1 MSTPEATPGIVRN
14 RRGRIV
20 LMEAHGPLS
29 KMRGLVKR
37 PPSLRQGEQPQARA
51 FRGGVWAP
59 PRRAGRGVAAGGRVP
74 AFRAGPPAH
83 LSLVAQ
89 LLVRGHL
96 AERLEDLKVEED
108 RAVILEKE
116 FDENDVKLSEL
127 EDLKA
132 ERLGAFGELFGVVR
146 GTASEMGAQ
155 IKESII
161 SGELSGRHETLTN
174 LAKSQKLPSNEEL
187 ELLWFHLLEE
197 MKAQGEVKRFTGT
210 IVDTDG
216 SFSEEDVIR
225 VGPWTA
231 FDRRGNFLGYL
242 PDDERYRVL
251 GRQPQARFLDLGDN
265 VVDGDTGDIV
275 KGAIDPSR
283 GAILGLLIQTPG
295 LSERVSQGGVVGY
308 IIIGLLIIGLLLSAE
323 RIFRLTIVSRSVNA
337 QSKDVDNPN
346 DDNPL
351 GRVLSAYHSNQ
362 SADVETLELKL
373 DDAILKEL
381 PALERGINFIKLLSS
396 VAPLLGLLGT
406 VTGMIVTFQA
416 ITLFGT
422 GDPKLMAGGISQ
434 ALVTTVLGLT
444 AAIPLVLLH
453 SVAQQRSRSIQQVL
467 EEQSAGLIAAKAE
480 SR

>member
-1 MSTPEATPGIVRN
+1 MKKFTENKIIILVSFLSIV
-14 RRGRIV
+14 
-20 LMEAHGPLS
+20 AFPLS
-29 KMRGLVKR
+29 SFAQKEENETPAEVT
-37 PPSLRQGEQPQARA
+37 SLEQLILKVQEEALYDTEENRQRIAK
-51 FRGGVWAP
+51 F
-59 PRRAGRGVAAGGRVP
+59 VAEKDTQQTI
-74 AFRAGPPAH
+74 
-83 LSLVAQ
+83 LDKT
-89 LLVRGHL
+89 L
-96 AERLEDLKVEED
+96 ADLKVEED
-108 RAVILEKE
+108 RAVVLEKE

-231 FDRRGNFLGYL
+231 
-242 PDDERYRVL
+242 L
-251 GRQPQARFLDLGDN
+251 GRQPQTRFLDLGDN

>member
-1 MSTPEATPGIVRN
+1 MKKFTENKIIILVSFLSIV
-14 RRGRIV
+14 
-20 LMEAHGPLS
+20 AFPLS
-29 KMRGLVKR
+29 SFAQKEENETPAEVT
-37 PPSLRQGEQPQARA
+37 SLEQLILKVQEEALYDTEENRQRIAK
-51 FRGGVWAP
+51 F
-59 PRRAGRGVAAGGRVP
+59 VAEKDTQQTI
-74 AFRAGPPAH
+74 
-83 LSLVAQ
+83 LDKT
-89 LLVRGHL
+89 L
-96 AERLEDLKVEED
+96 ADLKVEED
-108 RAVILEKE
+108 RAVVLEKE

-381 PALERGINFIKLLSS
+381 PALERGINFIKLL
-396 VAPLLGLLGT
+396 
-406 VTGMIVTFQA
+406 
-416 ITLFGT
+416 
-422 GDPKLMAGGISQ
+422 
-434 ALVTTVLGLT
+434 
-444 AAIPLVLLH
+444 
-453 SVAQQRSRSIQQVL
+453 
-467 EEQSAGLIAAKAE
+467 
-480 SR
+480 

>member
-1 MSTPEATPGIVRN
+1 MKKLIKNSSKFGFVFLALFALSILPLQAKDEEIEVPKEITSLNELLMSVQEEALYDSEEN
-14 RRGRIV
+14 RARVAKFMAEQNSQDKV
-20 LMEAHGPLS
+20 L
-29 KMRGLVKR
+29 KKT
-37 PPSLRQGEQPQARA
+37 
-51 FRGGVWAP
+51 
-59 PRRAGRGVAAGGRVP
+59 
-74 AFRAGPPAH
+74 
-83 LSLVAQ
+83 
-89 LLVRGHL
+89 L
-96 AERLEDLKVEED
+96 ADLKVQED
-108 RAVILEKE
+108 RAVILEKT

-161 SGELSGRHETLTN
+161 SGELQGRANTLTE
-174 LAKSQKLPSNEEL
+174 LAKSKALPSNEEL
-187 ELLWFHLLEE
+187 EMLWFQLLQE
-197 MKAQGEVKRFTGT
+197 MNAQGEVKHFTGT

-216 SFSEEDVIR
+216 NFSEEEVIR

-231 FDRRGNFLGYL
+231 FDRKGNFLGYL
-242 PDDERYRVL
+242 PDDERFRVL

-265 VVDGDTGDIV
+265 IVDGDAGDIV

-283 GAILGLLIQTPG
+283 GAILSLLIQTPG
-295 LSERVSQGGVVGY
+295 LSERIGQGGLVGY
-308 IIIGLLIIGLLLSAE
+308 IILALLAVGLVLSIE
-323 RIFRLTIVSRSVNA
+323 RIVRLTLTARAVSA
-337 QSKDVDNPN
+337 QSK
-346 DDNPL
+346 
-351 GRVLSAYHSNQ
+351 
-362 SADVETLELKL
+362 
-373 DDAILKEL
+373 
-381 PALERGINFIKLLSS
+381 ERGINFIKLLSS

-453 SVAQQRSRSIQQVL
+453 SIAQTRSRSIQQVL
-467 EEQSAGLIAAKAE
+467 DEQSAGLIAARAE
-480 SR
+480 SK

>member
-1 MSTPEATPGIVRN
+1 MKNYLDINSIIRNVVVSLFVLTLMVFTAPVRAQDSEEEE
-14 RRGRIV
+14 I
-20 LMEAHGPLS
+20 
-29 KMRGLVKR
+29 
-37 PPSLRQGEQPQARA
+37 
-51 FRGGVWAP
+51 
-59 PRRAGRGVAAGGRVP
+59 P
-74 AFRAGPPAH
+74 AEVT
-83 LSLVAQ
+83 S
-89 LLVRGHL
+89 L
-96 AERLEDLKVEED
+96 AELILKVQEEAFYDSEQDRQRVAKFVAEKDTQQRVLTKTLADLKVQED
-108 RAVILEKE
+108 RAIVLEKT
-116 FDENDVKLSEL
+116 FDNNDVKLSEL

-161 SGELSGRHETLTN
+161 SGELTGRHSKLTE
-174 LAKSQKLPSNEEL
+174 LARSQKLPSNDQL
-187 ELLWFHLLEE
+187 ELLWFHLIEE
-197 MKAQGEVKRFTGT
+197 MKAQGEVKHFTGT
-210 IVDTDG
+210 IVDVDG
-216 SFSEEDVIR
+216 SFSEQDVVR

-231 FDRRGNFLGYL
+231 YDRRGNFLGYL
-242 PDDERYRVL
+242 PDDERFRVL

-265 VVDGDTGDIV
+265 VVDGDPGDIV

-295 LSERVSQGGVVGY
+295 LTERISQGGIVGY
-308 IIIGLLIIGLLLSAE
+308 IIIGLLVVGLLLSGE
-323 RIFRLTIVSRSVNA
+323 RIFRLTSVSRAVRSQA
-337 QSKDVDNPN
+337 KDVDNPKES
-346 DDNPL
+346 NPL
-351 GRVLSAYHSNQ
+351 GRVLTAYHSNKT
-362 SADVETLELKL
+362 ADVETLELKL

-381 PALERGINFIKLLSS
+381 PSLERGINFIKLLSS

-453 SVAQQRSRSIQQVL
+453 SVAQQRSRSIQQIL
-467 EEQSAGLIAAKAE
+467 EEQSAGIIAERAE
-480 SR
+480 SG

>member
-1 MSTPEATPGIVRN
+1 MTKTIKKLNLFGIVFLA
-14 RRGRIV
+14 IFV
-20 LMEAHGPLS
+20 LSTLPAIAKDDADDTPKEIT
-29 KMRGLVKR
+29 
-37 PPSLRQGEQPQARA
+37 SLNE
-51 FRGGVWAP
+51 
-59 PRRAGRGVAAGGRVP
+59 
-74 AFRAGPPAH
+74 
-83 LSLVAQ
+83 
-89 LLVRGHL
+89 LL
-96 AERLEDLKVEED
+96 LKVQEEALYDSEENRARIAKFMAEKSTQDAVLQETLANLKIQED
-108 RAVILEKE
+108 RAVRLEKT

-161 SGELSGRHETLTN
+161 SGELQGRSKTLTD
-174 LAKSQKLPSNEEL
+174 LAKSKALPSNEEL
-187 ELLWFHLLEE
+187 EMLWYHLLEE
-197 MKAQGEVKRFTGT
+197 MNAQGEVKRFNGT

-216 SFSEEDVIR
+216 NFSEEEVVR

-231 FDRRGNFLGYL
+231 FDRKGNFLGYL

-265 VVDGDTGDIV
+265 IVDGDKGDIV

-283 GAILGLLIQTPG
+283 GAILSLLIQTPG
-295 LSERVSQGGVVGY
+295 LSERIGQGGIVGY
-308 IIIGLLIIGLLLSAE
+308 IILGLLAVGLVLSIE
-323 RIFRLTIVSRSVNA
+323 RIFRLTITARAVNA
-337 QSKDVDNPN
+337 QAKDVDNPN
-346 DDNPL
+346 ESNPL
-351 GRVLSAYHSNQ
+351 GRVLSAYHSNK

-381 PALERGINFIKLLSS
+381 PSLERGINFIKLLSS

-453 SVAQQRSRSIQQVL
+453 SVAQTRSRSIQQIL
-467 EEQSAGLIAAKAE
+467 DEQSAGLIAERAE
-480 SR
+480 SK

>member
-1 MSTPEATPGIVRN
+1 MTKIIKKLNLFGMVFLAIFALTALPIVAKDDVEE
-14 RRGRIV
+14 IPK
-20 LMEAHGPLS
+20 EIT
-29 KMRGLVKR
+29 
-37 PPSLRQGEQPQARA
+37 SLNE
-51 FRGGVWAP
+51 
-59 PRRAGRGVAAGGRVP
+59 
-74 AFRAGPPAH
+74 
-83 LSLVAQ
+83 
-89 LLVRGHL
+89 LL
-96 AERLEDLKVEED
+96 LKVQEEALYDSEENRARIAKFMAEKSTQDAVLQETLVNLKVQED
-108 RAVILEKE
+108 RAVRLEKT

-161 SGELSGRHETLTN
+161 SGELQGRSKTLTD
-174 LAKSQKLPSNEEL
+174 LAKSKALPSNEEL
-187 ELLWFHLLEE
+187 EMLWYHLLEE
-197 MKAQGEVKRFTGT
+197 MNAQGEVKRFNGT

-216 SFSEEDVIR
+216 NFSEEEVVR

-231 FDRRGNFLGYL
+231 FDRKGNFLGYL

-265 VVDGDTGDIV
+265 VVDGDNGDIV

-283 GAILGLLIQTPG
+283 GAILSLLIQTPG
-295 LSERVSQGGVVGY
+295 LSERIGQGGIVGY
-308 IIIGLLIIGLLLSAE
+308 IILGLLAVGLVLSIE
-323 RIFRLTIVSRSVNA
+323 RIFRLTITARAVNA
-337 QSKDVDNPN
+337 QAKDVDNPS
-346 DDNPL
+346 DSNPL
-351 GRVLSAYHSNQ
+351 GRVLGAYHSNK

-381 PALERGINFIKLLSS
+381 PSLERGINFIKLLSS

-453 SVAQQRSRSIQQVL
+453 SVAQTRSRSIQQIL
-467 EEQSAGLIAAKAE
+467 DEQSAGLIAERAE
-480 SR
+480 SN

>member
-1 MSTPEATPGIVRN
+1 MTKTIKKLNLFGIVFLA
-14 RRGRIV
+14 IFV
-20 LMEAHGPLS
+20 LSTLPVVAKDDADETPKEIS
-29 KMRGLVKR
+29 
-37 PPSLRQGEQPQARA
+37 SLNE
-51 FRGGVWAP
+51 
-59 PRRAGRGVAAGGRVP
+59 
-74 AFRAGPPAH
+74 
-83 LSLVAQ
+83 
-89 LLVRGHL
+89 LL
-96 AERLEDLKVEED
+96 LKVQEEALYDSEENRARIAKFMAEKSTQDAVLQETLANLKIQED
-108 RAVILEKE
+108 RAVRLEKT

-161 SGELSGRHETLTN
+161 SGELQGRSQTLTD
-174 LAKSQKLPSNEEL
+174 LAKSKALPSNEEL
-187 ELLWFHLLEE
+187 EMLWYHLLEE
-197 MKAQGEVKRFTGT
+197 MNAQGEVKRFNGT

-216 SFSEEDVIR
+216 NFSEEEVVR

-231 FDRRGNFLGYL
+231 FDRKGNFLGYL

-265 VVDGDTGDIV
+265 IVDGDKGDIV

-283 GAILGLLIQTPG
+283 GAILSLLIQTPG
-295 LSERVSQGGVVGY
+295 LSERIGQGGVVGY
-308 IIIGLLIIGLLLSAE
+308 IILGLLAVGLVLSIE
-323 RIFRLTIVSRSVNA
+323 RIFRLTITARAVNA
-337 QSKDVDNPN
+337 QAKDVDNPN
-346 DDNPL
+346 ESNPL
-351 GRVLSAYHSNQ
+351 GRVLNAYHSNK

-381 PALERGINFIKLLSS
+381 PSLERGINFIKLLSS

-453 SVAQQRSRSIQQVL
+453 SVAQTRSRSIQQIL
-467 EEQSAGLIAAKAE
+467 DEQSAGLIAERAE
-480 SR
+480 SK

>member
-1 MSTPEATPGIVRN
+1 MTKTIKKLNLFGIVFMT
-14 RRGRIV
+14 IF
-20 LMEAHGPLS
+20 ALS
-29 KMRGLVKR
+29 TSPVFAKDDVEETPKEIT
-37 PPSLRQGEQPQARA
+37 SLNE
-51 FRGGVWAP
+51 
-59 PRRAGRGVAAGGRVP
+59 
-74 AFRAGPPAH
+74 
-83 LSLVAQ
+83 
-89 LLVRGHL
+89 LL
-96 AERLEDLKVEED
+96 LKVQEEALYDSEENRARIAKFMAEKSTQDAVLQETLANLKVQED
-108 RAVILEKE
+108 RAVRLEKT

-132 ERLGAFGELFGVVR
+132 ERLGAFGDLFGVAR

-161 SGELSGRHETLTN
+161 SGELQGRSKTLTD
-174 LAKSQKLPSNEEL
+174 LAKSKALPSNEEL
-187 ELLWFHLLEE
+187 EMLWYHLLEE
-197 MKAQGEVKRFTGT
+197 MNAQGEVKRFNGT

-216 SFSEEDVIR
+216 NFSEEEVVR

-265 VVDGDTGDIV
+265 IVDGDKGDIV

-283 GAILGLLIQTPG
+283 GAILSLLIQTPG
-295 LSERVSQGGVVGY
+295 LSERIGQGGVVGY
-308 IIIGLLIIGLLLSAE
+308 IILGLLAVGLVLSIE
-323 RIFRLTIVSRSVNA
+323 RIFRLTITARAVNA
-337 QSKDVDNPN
+337 QAKDVDNPN
-346 DDNPL
+346 DSNPL
-351 GRVLSAYHSNQ
+351 GRVLGAYHSNK

-381 PALERGINFIKLLSS
+381 PSLERGINFIKLLSS

-453 SVAQQRSRSIQQVL
+453 SVAQTRSRSIQQIL
-467 EEQSAGLIAAKAE
+467 DEQSAGLIAERAE
-480 SR
+480 SN

>member
-1 MSTPEATPGIVRN
+1 MKKFTENKIIILVSFLSIV
-14 RRGRIV
+14 
-20 LMEAHGPLS
+20 AFPLS
-29 KMRGLVKR
+29 SFAQKEENETPAEVT
-37 PPSLRQGEQPQARA
+37 SLEQLILKVQEEALYDTEENRQRIAKFVAEQDTQQTI
-51 FRGGVWAP
+51 
-59 PRRAGRGVAAGGRVP
+59 
-74 AFRAGPPAH
+74 
-83 LSLVAQ
+83 LDKT
-89 LLVRGHL
+89 L
-96 AERLEDLKVEED
+96 ADLKVEED
-108 RAVILEKE
+108 RAVVLEKE

-396 VAPLLGLLGT
+396 VAP
-406 VTGMIVTFQA
+406 
-416 ITLFGT
+416 
-422 GDPKLMAGGISQ
+422 
-434 ALVTTVLGLT
+434 
-444 AAIPLVLLH
+444 
-453 SVAQQRSRSIQQVL
+453 
-467 EEQSAGLIAAKAE
+467 
-480 SR
+480 

>member
-1 MSTPEATPGIVRN
+1 MMKTLKKLNLFGIVFLT
-14 RRGRIV
+14 IFSLSSLTV
-20 LMEAHGPLS
+20 VAKDDEEIPKEIASLDELLS
-29 KMRGLVKR
+29 KVKEEALYDSEENR
-37 PPSLRQGEQPQARA
+37 ARIA
-51 FRGGVWAP
+51 KFMAEKNTQDAV
-59 PRRAGRGVAAGGRVP
+59 
-74 AFRAGPPAH
+74 
-83 LSLVAQ
+83 LQ
-89 LLVRGHL
+89 ETL
-96 AERLEDLKVEED
+96 ANLKIQED
-108 RAVILEKE
+108 RAVRLEKT

-161 SGELSGRHETLTN
+161 SGELQGRSKTLTD
-174 LAKSQKLPSNEEL
+174 LAKSKALPSNEEL
-187 ELLWFHLLEE
+187 EMLWYHLLEE
-197 MKAQGEVKRFTGT
+197 MNAQGEVKRFSGT

-216 SFSEEDVIR
+216 NFSEEEVVR

-231 FDRRGNFLGYL
+231 FDRKGNFLGYL

-265 VVDGDTGDIV
+265 IVDGDKGDIV

-283 GAILGLLIQTPG
+283 GAILSLLIQTPG
-295 LSERVSQGGVVGY
+295 LNERIGQGGIVGY
-308 IIIGLLIIGLLLSAE
+308 IILGLLAVGLALSIE
-323 RIFRLTIVSRSVNA
+323 RIFRLTVTARAVNA
-337 QSKDVDNPN
+337 QAKDVDNPN
-346 DDNPL
+346 ESNPL
-351 GRVLSAYHSNQ
+351 GRVLAAYHSNK

-381 PALERGINFIKLLSS
+381 PSLERGINFIKLLSS

-453 SVAQQRSRSIQQVL
+453 SIAQTRSRSIQQIL
-467 EEQSAGLIAAKAE
+467 DEQSAGLIAERAE
-480 SR
+480 SN

>member
-1 MSTPEATPGIVRN
+1 MTKTIKKLNLFGIVFMT
-14 RRGRIV
+14 IF
-20 LMEAHGPLS
+20 ALS
-29 KMRGLVKR
+29 ASPVVAKDDVEETPKEIT
-37 PPSLRQGEQPQARA
+37 SLNE
-51 FRGGVWAP
+51 
-59 PRRAGRGVAAGGRVP
+59 
-74 AFRAGPPAH
+74 
-83 LSLVAQ
+83 
-89 LLVRGHL
+89 LL
-96 AERLEDLKVEED
+96 LKVQEEALYDSEENRARIAKFMAEKSTQDAVLQETLANLKVQED
-108 RAVILEKE
+108 RAIRLEKT

-161 SGELSGRHETLTN
+161 SGELQGRSQTLTD
-174 LAKSQKLPSNEEL
+174 LAKSKALPSNEEL
-187 ELLWFHLLEE
+187 EMLWYHLLEE
-197 MKAQGEVKRFTGT
+197 MNAQGEVKRFNGT

-216 SFSEEDVIR
+216 NFSEEEVVR

-231 FDRRGNFLGYL
+231 FDRKGNFLGYL

-265 VVDGDTGDIV
+265 IVDGDKGDIV

-283 GAILGLLIQTPG
+283 GAILSLLIQTPG
-295 LSERVSQGGVVGY
+295 LSERIGQGGVVGY
-308 IIIGLLIIGLLLSAE
+308 IILGLLAVGLVLSIE
-323 RIFRLTIVSRSVNA
+323 RIFRLTITARAVNA
-337 QSKDVDNPN
+337 QAKDVDNPN
-346 DDNPL
+346 ESNPL
-351 GRVLSAYHSNQ
+351 GRVLNAYHSNK

-381 PALERGINFIKLLSS
+381 PSLERGINFIKLLSS

-453 SVAQQRSRSIQQVL
+453 SVAQTRSRSIQQIL
-467 EEQSAGLIAAKAE
+467 DEQSAGLIAERAE
-480 SR
+480 SK

>member
-1 MSTPEATPGIVRN
+1 MKKFKINKLIILISFLAISTSPMLVMSQDEEIEIPAEVTSLEELILKVQEETLYDTEEN
-14 RRGRIV
+14 RARIAKFITEKDTQQNI
-20 LMEAHGPLS
+20 LN
-29 KMRGLVKR
+29 KT
-37 PPSLRQGEQPQARA
+37 
-51 FRGGVWAP
+51 
-59 PRRAGRGVAAGGRVP
+59 
-74 AFRAGPPAH
+74 
-83 LSLVAQ
+83 
-89 LLVRGHL
+89 L
-96 AERLEDLKVEED
+96 ADLKIQED
-108 RAVILEKE
+108 RAVVLEKA

-161 SGELSGRHETLTN
+161 SGELTGRHETLTN
-174 LAKSQKLPSNEEL
+174 LAKSKKLPSNEEL

-197 MKAQGEVKRFTGT
+197 MKAQGEVKHFTGT

-216 SFSEEDVIR
+216 SFSDEEVIR

-231 FDRRGNFLGYL
+231 YDRRGNFLGYL

-251 GRQPQARFLDLGDN
+251 GRQPQARFVDLADN
-265 VVDGDTGDIV
+265 VVDGDAGDIV

-295 LSERVSQGGVVGY
+295 LSERIGQGGVVGY
-308 IIIGLLIIGLLLSAE
+308 IILGLLVIGLLLSGE
-323 RIFRLTIVSRSVNA
+323 RIFRLTAVSRAVNSQA
-337 QSKDVDNPN
+337 KDVDNPN
-346 DDNPL
+346 DGNPL
-351 GRVLSAYHSNQ
+351 GRVLSAYHSNRA
-362 SADVETLELKL
+362 ADLETLELKL
-373 DDAILKEL
+373 DDAVLKEL

>member
-1 MSTPEATPGIVRN
+1 MKNYLNINSIIRNVLVSLFVLTLMVFTASVRAQDSEEEEIPIEVTSLTELILKVQEEAFFDSEQDRQ
-14 RRGRIV
+14 RIAKFVAEKDTQQRV
-20 LMEAHGPLS
+20 LT
-29 KMRGLVKR
+29 KT
-37 PPSLRQGEQPQARA
+37 
-51 FRGGVWAP
+51 
-59 PRRAGRGVAAGGRVP
+59 
-74 AFRAGPPAH
+74 
-83 LSLVAQ
+83 
-89 LLVRGHL
+89 L
-96 AERLEDLKVEED
+96 ADLKIQED
-108 RAVILEKE
+108 RAIVLEKT
-116 FDENDVKLSEL
+116 FDDNDVKLSEL

-161 SGELSGRHETLTN
+161 SGELTGRHTTLTE
-174 LAKSQKLPSNEEL
+174 LAKSQKLPSNDQL
-187 ELLWFHLLEE
+187 ELLWFHLIEE
-197 MKAQGEVKRFTGT
+197 MKAQGEVKHFTGT
-210 IVDTDG
+210 IVDVDG
-216 SFSEEDVIR
+216 SFSEEDVVR

-231 FDRRGNFLGYL
+231 YDRRGNFLGYL
-242 PDDERYRVL
+242 PDDERFRVL

-265 VVDGDTGDIV
+265 VVDGDPGDIV

-295 LSERVSQGGVVGY
+295 LTERINQGGIVGY
-308 IIIGLLIIGLLLSAE
+308 IIIGLLAVGLLLSAE
-323 RIFRLTIVSRSVNA
+323 RIFRLTSVSRAVRSQA
-337 QSKDVDNPN
+337 KDIDNPKES
-346 DDNPL
+346 NPL
-351 GRVLSAYHSNQ
+351 GRVLAAYHSNK

-381 PALERGINFIKLLSS
+381 PSLERGINFIKLLSS

-467 EEQSAGLIAAKAE
+467 EEQSAGIIAERAE
-480 SR
+480 SG

>member
-1 MSTPEATPGIVRN
+1 MTKTIKKLNLFGIVFMT
-14 RRGRIV
+14 IF
-20 LMEAHGPLS
+20 ALS
-29 KMRGLVKR
+29 ASPVVAKDDVEETPKEIT
-37 PPSLRQGEQPQARA
+37 SLNE
-51 FRGGVWAP
+51 
-59 PRRAGRGVAAGGRVP
+59 
-74 AFRAGPPAH
+74 
-83 LSLVAQ
+83 
-89 LLVRGHL
+89 LL
-96 AERLEDLKVEED
+96 LKVQEEALYDSEENRARIAKFMAEKSTQDAVLQETLANLKVQED
-108 RAVILEKE
+108 RAVRLEKT

-161 SGELSGRHETLTN
+161 SGELQGRSKTLTD
-174 LAKSQKLPSNEEL
+174 LAKSKALPSNEEL
-187 ELLWFHLLEE
+187 EMLWYHLLEE
-197 MKAQGEVKRFTGT
+197 MNAQGEVKRFNGT

-216 SFSEEDVIR
+216 NFSEEEVVR

-265 VVDGDTGDIV
+265 IVDGDKGDIV

-283 GAILGLLIQTPG
+283 GAILSLLIQTPG
-295 LSERVSQGGVVGY
+295 LSERIGQGGVVGY
-308 IIIGLLIIGLLLSAE
+308 IILGLLAVGLVLSIE
-323 RIFRLTIVSRSVNA
+323 RIFRLTITARAVNA
-337 QSKDVDNPN
+337 QAKDVDNPN
-346 DDNPL
+346 NSNPL
-351 GRVLSAYHSNQ
+351 GRVLGAYHSNK

-381 PALERGINFIKLLSS
+381 PSLERGINFIKLLSS

-453 SVAQQRSRSIQQVL
+453 SVAQTRSRSIQQIL
-467 EEQSAGLIAAKAE
+467 DEQSAGLIAERAE
-480 SR
+480 SN

>member
-1 MSTPEATPGIVRN
+1 MTKTMKKLNLFGIVF
-14 RRGRIV
+14 I
-20 LMEAHGPLS
+20 AIFSLS
-29 KMRGLVKR
+29 
-37 PPSLRQGEQPQARA
+37 SLPVFAKDDVDETPKEIT
-51 FRGGVWAP
+51 
-59 PRRAGRGVAAGGRVP
+59 
-74 AFRAGPPAH
+74 
-83 LSLVAQ
+83 SLNE
-89 LLVRGHL
+89 LL
-96 AERLEDLKVEED
+96 LKVQEEALYDSEENRARIAKFMAEKSTQDSVLQETLANLKVQED
-108 RAVILEKE
+108 RAVRLEKT

-161 SGELSGRHETLTN
+161 SGELQGRSETLTD
-174 LAKSQKLPSNEEL
+174 LAKSKALPSNEEL
-187 ELLWFHLLEE
+187 EMLWYHLLEE
-197 MKAQGEVKRFTGT
+197 MNAQGEVKRFSGT

-216 SFSEEDVIR
+216 NFSEEEVVR

-231 FDRRGNFLGYL
+231 FDRKGNFLGYL

-265 VVDGDTGDIV
+265 IVDGDKGDIV

-283 GAILGLLIQTPG
+283 GAILSLLIQTPG
-295 LSERVSQGGVVGY
+295 LSERIGQGGVVGY
-308 IIIGLLIIGLLLSAE
+308 IILGLLAVGLVLSIE
-323 RIFRLTIVSRSVNA
+323 RIFRLTITARAVNA
-337 QSKDVDNPN
+337 QAKDVDNPN
-346 DDNPL
+346 NSNPL
-351 GRVLSAYHSNQ
+351 GRVLAAYHSNK

-381 PALERGINFIKLLSS
+381 PSLERGINFIKLLSS

-453 SVAQQRSRSIQQVL
+453 SVAQTRSRSIQQIL
-467 EEQSAGLIAAKAE
+467 DEQSAGLIAERAE
-480 SR
+480 SN

>member
-1 MSTPEATPGIVRN
+1 MKKLIKNSC
-14 RRGRIV
+14 
-20 LMEAHGPLS
+20 
-29 KMRGLVKR
+29 KFGLVFLAIFALSVLPLKAKDDEVET
-37 PPSLRQGEQPQARA
+37 PKEITSLNELLMKVQEEALYDSEENRARVAKFMAEQSTQDK
-51 FRGGVWAP
+51 V
-59 PRRAGRGVAAGGRVP
+59 
-74 AFRAGPPAH
+74 
-83 LSLVAQ
+83 LQ
-89 LLVRGHL
+89 KTL
-96 AERLEDLKVEED
+96 ADLKVQED
-108 RAVILEKE
+108 RAVILERT

-146 GTASEMGAQ
+146 GTDSEMGAQ

-161 SGELSGRHETLTN
+161 SGELQGRSGTLVD
-174 LAKSQKLPSNEEL
+174 LAKSKALPSNEEL
-187 ELLWFHLLEE
+187 EMLWYHLLEE
-197 MKAQGEVKRFTGT
+197 MNAQGEVKHFTGT

-216 SFSEEDVIR
+216 NFSEEEVIR

-231 FDRRGNFLGYL
+231 FDRKGNFLGYL

-265 VVDGDTGDIV
+265 IVDGDAGEIV

-283 GAILGLLIQTPG
+283 GAILSLLIQTPG
-295 LSERVSQGGVVGY
+295 LSERIGQGGVVGY
-308 IIIGLLIIGLLLSAE
+308 IILALLAVGLVLSIE
-323 RIFRLTIVSRSVNA
+323 RIFRLTLTARAVSA
-337 QSKDVDNPN
+337 QSKDVDNPSDN
-346 DDNPL
+346 NPL
-351 GRVLSAYHSNQ
+351 GRVLGAYHSNK

-381 PALERGINFIKLLSS
+381 PSLERGINFIKLLSS

-453 SVAQQRSRSIQQVL
+453 SVAQTRSRSIQQVL
-467 EEQSAGLIAAKAE
+467 DEQSAGLIAARAE
-480 SR
+480 SK

>member
-1 MSTPEATPGIVRN
+1 MTKTIKKLNLFGIVFLAIFALSALPVVAKDDVEEIPKEITSLNELLLNVQEEALYDSEEN
-14 RRGRIV
+14 RARIAKFMAEKSTQDAV
-20 LMEAHGPLS
+20 LQET
-29 KMRGLVKR
+29 
-37 PPSLRQGEQPQARA
+37 
-51 FRGGVWAP
+51 
-59 PRRAGRGVAAGGRVP
+59 
-74 AFRAGPPAH
+74 
-83 LSLVAQ
+83 
-89 LLVRGHL
+89 L
-96 AERLEDLKVEED
+96 ANLKIQED
-108 RAVILEKE
+108 RAVRLEKT

-161 SGELSGRHETLTN
+161 SGELQGRSKTLTD
-174 LAKSQKLPSNEEL
+174 LAKSKALPSNEEL
-187 ELLWFHLLEE
+187 EMLWYHLLEE
-197 MKAQGEVKRFTGT
+197 MNAQGEVKRFSGT

-216 SFSEEDVIR
+216 NFSEEEVVR

-265 VVDGDTGDIV
+265 IVDGDKGDIV

-283 GAILGLLIQTPG
+283 GAILSLLIQTPG
-295 LSERVSQGGVVGY
+295 LSERIGQGGVVGY
-308 IIIGLLIIGLLLSAE
+308 IILGLLAVGLVLSIE
-323 RIFRLTIVSRSVNA
+323 RIFRLTITARAVNA
-337 QSKDVDNPN
+337 QAKDVDNPQ
-346 DDNPL
+346 DSNPL
-351 GRVLSAYHSNQ
+351 GRVLGAYHSNK

-381 PALERGINFIKLLSS
+381 PSLERGINFIKLLSS

-453 SVAQQRSRSIQQVL
+453 SVAQTRSRSIQQIL
-467 EEQSAGLIAAKAE
+467 DEQSAGLIAERAE
-480 SR
+480 SN

>member
-1 MSTPEATPGIVRN
+1 MTKTIKKLNLFGIVFLA
-14 RRGRIV
+14 IFV
-20 LMEAHGPLS
+20 LSTLPVVAKDDADDTPKEIT
-29 KMRGLVKR
+29 
-37 PPSLRQGEQPQARA
+37 SLNE
-51 FRGGVWAP
+51 
-59 PRRAGRGVAAGGRVP
+59 
-74 AFRAGPPAH
+74 
-83 LSLVAQ
+83 
-89 LLVRGHL
+89 LL
-96 AERLEDLKVEED
+96 LKVQEEALYDSEENRARIAKFMAEKSTQDAVLQETLANLKIQED
-108 RAVILEKE
+108 RAVRLEKT

-161 SGELSGRHETLTN
+161 SGELQGRSQTLTD
-174 LAKSQKLPSNEEL
+174 LAKSKALPSNEEL
-187 ELLWFHLLEE
+187 EMLWYHLLEE
-197 MKAQGEVKRFTGT
+197 MNAQGEVKRFNGT

-216 SFSEEDVIR
+216 NFSEEEVVR

-231 FDRRGNFLGYL
+231 FDRKGNFLGYL

-265 VVDGDTGDIV
+265 IVDGDKGDIV

-283 GAILGLLIQTPG
+283 GAILSLLIQTPG
-295 LSERVSQGGVVGY
+295 LSERIGQGGIVGY
-308 IIIGLLIIGLLLSAE
+308 IILGLLAVGLVLSIE
-323 RIFRLTIVSRSVNA
+323 RIFRLTITARAVNA
-337 QSKDVDNPN
+337 QAKDVDNPN
-346 DDNPL
+346 NSNPL
-351 GRVLSAYHSNQ
+351 GRVLNAYHSNK

-381 PALERGINFIKLLSS
+381 PSLERGINFIKLLSS

-453 SVAQQRSRSIQQVL
+453 SVAQTRSRSIQQIL
-467 EEQSAGLIAAKAE
+467 DEQSAGLIAERAE
-480 SR
+480 SK

>member
-1 MSTPEATPGIVRN
+1 MKNLKLNKI
-14 RRGRIV
+14 I
-20 LMEAHGPLS
+20 
-29 KMRGLVKR
+29 
-37 PPSLRQGEQPQARA
+37 
-51 FRGGVWAP
+51 
-59 PRRAGRGVAAGGRVP
+59 
-74 AFRAGPPAH
+74 
-83 LSLVAQ
+83 
-89 LLVRGHL
+89 LLVSFLTIFISPVFLFAQKEEDEIPAEVTSLEQLILKVQEEALYDSEENRQRIAKFSAEKDTQQQILNKTL
-96 AERLEDLKVEED
+96 ADLKVQED
-108 RAVILEKE
+108 RAIVLEKE

-146 GTASEMGAQ
+146 GTASVMGAQ
-155 IKESII
+155 LKESII
-161 SGELSGRHETLTN
+161 SGELTGRHETLSN
-174 LAKSQKLPSNEEL
+174 LAKSKKLPSNDEL

-197 MKAQGEVKRFTGT
+197 MKAQGEVKHFTGT

-216 SFSEEDVIR
+216 SFSEEEVVR

-231 FDRRGNFLGYL
+231 YDRRGNFLGYL

-251 GRQPQARFLDLGDN
+251 GRQPQARFVDLADK
-265 VVDGDTGDIV
+265 VVDGDAGDIV

-295 LSERVSQGGVVGY
+295 LSERISQGGVVGY

-323 RIFRLTIVSRSVNA
+323 RIFRLTSVSRSVSA
-337 QSKDVDNPN
+337 QAKDVDNPK
-346 DDNPL
+346 DSNPL
-351 GRVLSAYHSNQ
+351 GRVLTAYHSNK

-416 ITLFGT
+416 ITLFGNVVER
-422 GDPKLMAGGISQ
+422 L
-434 ALVTTVLGLT
+434 
-444 AAIPLVLLH
+444 
-453 SVAQQRSRSIQQVL
+453 AQI
-467 EEQSAGLIAAKAE
+467 EANKK
-480 SR
+480 

>member
-1 MSTPEATPGIVRN
+1 MTKTIKKLNVFGIVFLV
-14 RRGRIV
+14 IFA
-20 LMEAHGPLS
+20 LSSLPLIAKDDDDETPKEIS
-29 KMRGLVKR
+29 
-37 PPSLRQGEQPQARA
+37 SLNE
-51 FRGGVWAP
+51 
-59 PRRAGRGVAAGGRVP
+59 
-74 AFRAGPPAH
+74 
-83 LSLVAQ
+83 
-89 LLVRGHL
+89 LL
-96 AERLEDLKVEED
+96 LKVQEEALYDSEENRARIAKFMAEKSTQDAVLQETLANLKVQED
-108 RAVILEKE
+108 RAVRLEKT

-161 SGELSGRHETLTN
+161 SGELQGRSKTLTD
-174 LAKSQKLPSNEEL
+174 LAKSKALPSNEEL
-187 ELLWFHLLEE
+187 EMLWYHLLEE
-197 MKAQGEVKRFTGT
+197 MNAQGEVKRFSGT

-216 SFSEEDVIR
+216 NFSEEEVVR

-231 FDRRGNFLGYL
+231 FDRKGNFLGYL

-265 VVDGDTGDIV
+265 IVDGDKGDIV

-283 GAILGLLIQTPG
+283 GAILSLLIQTPG
-295 LSERVSQGGVVGY
+295 LNERIGQGGIVGY
-308 IIIGLLIIGLLLSAE
+308 IILGLLAVGLVLSIE
-323 RIFRLTIVSRSVNA
+323 RIFRLTVTARAVNA
-337 QSKDVDNPN
+337 QAKDVDNPN
-346 DDNPL
+346 KSNPL
-351 GRVLSAYHSNQ
+351 GRVLAAYHSNK

-381 PALERGINFIKLLSS
+381 PSLERGINFIKLLSS

-453 SVAQQRSRSIQQVL
+453 SIAQTRSRSIQQIL
-467 EEQSAGLIAAKAE
+467 DEQSAGLIAERAE
-480 SR
+480 SN